1 MKLAVISDTHDH
13 LENLEKAI
21 VEINTLGAGA
31 LLHCGDL
38 CSPFVIDRLATF
50 NGPVHVVFGNNEG
63 DRFTINNVSKKFPNV
78 KLHGEVG
85 FVKTE
90 NGEVAFTHRL
100 EFARG
105 LACTEKYRAVFYGH
119 THRMKMECVGKTW
132 LINPGELMGL
142 LEPPGWIVFDTAAGE
157 SKHYAL
163 K

>member
-21 VEINTLGAGA
+21 VEINTLGVGA

-85 FVKTE
+85 FVETE
-90 NGEVAFTHRL
+90 NGEVPV
-100 EFARG
+100 FAQKTARFSAASG
-105 LACTEKYRAVFYGH
+105 MSILLATVNDGRSSRSGRWRRSSSRSVA
-119 THRMKMECVGKTW
+119 
-132 LINPGELMGL
+132 
-142 LEPPGWIVFDTAAGE
+142 
-157 SKHYAL
+157 
-163 K
+163 